1 MSEKLKQKQ
10 SANDKKYVLE
20 DSEMGYLNDL
30 DTVQRSFN
38 YYQDQLKTNYLQ
50 QVAVRLGYLPT
61 DELEFSID
69 LKDAKKELTIKRLKN

>member
-10 SANDKKYVLE
+10 AQNEQKYTLE

-50 QVAVRLGYLPT
+50 QVAVRLGYLPA
-61 DELEFSID
+61 DKLEFSVD
-69 LKDAKKELTIKRLKN
+69 LKDPKKEITIKRVS